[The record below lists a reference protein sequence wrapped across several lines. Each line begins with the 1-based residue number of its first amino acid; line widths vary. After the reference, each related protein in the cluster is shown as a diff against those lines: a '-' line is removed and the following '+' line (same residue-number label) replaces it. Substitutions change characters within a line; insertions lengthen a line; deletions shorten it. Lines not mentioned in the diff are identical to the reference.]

1 MKVKIGKYS
10 KKTGDRKYKF
20 KINSHDLYSAYA
32 TLAIVILPLLKKFQR
47 DKHGS
52 PLVANEDVPE
62 NLWRPENTGDWDTD
76 ENWHARWDYVVKA
89 MIWSFKQIHP
99 ASLEGDDCSS
109 AQVQLPYNSSIIKD
123 WEDQFFSGEADY
135 DFSECEELD
144 EDGRRLHEIKHGP
157 NHTLQFDA
165 EGHAAYSARID
176 NGLRLFGKYYRS
188 LWI

>member
-1 MKVKIGKYS
+1 MHVKIGKYP
-10 KKTGDRKYKF
+10 KKGGERKYKV
-20 KINSHDLYSAYA
+20 KVSNHDIYSADV
-32 TLAIVILPLLKKFQR
+32 TLAIVILPVLKKL
-47 DKHGS
+47 KKAKAGA
-52 PLVANEDVPE
+52 PLVDNIDVPE

-99 ASLEGDDCSS
+99 ASE
-109 AQVQLPYNSSIIKD
+109 D

>member
-10 KKTGDRKYKF
+10 KKTGDRKYKV
-20 KINSHDLYSAYA
+20 KINSQDLYSAYA

-52 PLVANEDVPE
+52 PWVANEDVPE

-99 ASLEGDDCSS
+99 AS
-109 AQVQLPYNSSIIKD
+109 KD

-135 DFSECEELD
+135 DFSECEEQD

>member
-10 KKTGDRKYKF
+10 KKKGTRKYNVKV
-20 KINSHDLYSAYA
+20 NDHDLYSADS
-32 TLAIVILPLLKKFQR
+32 TLAIVILPVLRGLQAAKT
-47 DKHGS
+47 GA

-76 ENWHARWDYVVKA
+76 EFWHDRWGYVLEA
-89 MIWSFKQIHP
+89 IIWSFEQIHP
-99 ASLEGDDCSS
+99 EGE
-109 AQVQLPYNSSIIKD
+109 D

-135 DFSECEELD
+135 DFSTCQEQD
-144 EDGRRLHEIKHGP
+144 ENGQQLFKIKHGP

-165 EGHAAYSARID
+165 EGHTAYSKRID

-188 LWI
+188 LWS